1 MPPPGANICVAAPA
15 IRLAVDIL
23 MVTSMTLVY
32 LDCHEQ
38 YAKLGCKYVM
48 QLPTE
53 SVLQCKRQFAGSGQ
67 ISEFH
72 IFAPPPMPPAHSAA
86 RCRSPLL
93 PLTIVTSR
101 VKTGVSIIPPGGKFW
116 LAKAYPSQSKITLS
130 QQVFPCE
137 HLHRS
142 ETLINVNH
150 H

>member
-1 MPPPGANICVAAPA
+1 
-15 IRLAVDIL
+15 
-23 MVTSMTLVY
+23 
-32 LDCHEQ
+32 
-38 YAKLGCKYVM
+38 M
-48 QLPTE
+48 QIPTE

-72 IFAPPPMPPAHSAA
+72 IFAPPNATRAQ
-86 RCRSPLL
+86 CRPVSQPIRGALL